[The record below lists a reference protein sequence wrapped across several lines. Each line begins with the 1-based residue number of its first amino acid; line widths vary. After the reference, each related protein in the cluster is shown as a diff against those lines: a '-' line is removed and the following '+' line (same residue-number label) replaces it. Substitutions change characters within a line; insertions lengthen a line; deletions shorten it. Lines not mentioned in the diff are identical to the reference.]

1 MEGRQKKAYISRT
14 VALSKLQRYCAYQD
28 RCHQEV
34 RSKLLDLGV
43 YGDELEEIMA
53 QLITDRFL
61 DEERFARSFAR
72 GKFLVKQWGRIR
84 ITAEL
89 RLRKISDY
97 CVRAALSEIDEQRYR
112 EQLQQLLTRKA
123 ALEQLSAAD
132 ISHRQRL
139 FQFALRK
146 GYEPELVQQALAG
159 WQKA

>member
-1 MEGRQKKAYISRT
+1 MEGRQKKTYTSRT

-72 GKFLVKQWGRIR
+72 GKFSVKQWGRLR

-97 CVRAALSEIDEQRYR
+97 CLRAALSEIDEQRYR
-112 EQLQQLLTRKA
+112 EQLQQLLARKA
-123 ALEQLSAAD
+123 SLEQLSAAD
-132 ISHRQRL
+132 FSHRQRL

-146 GYEPELVQQALAG
+146 GYEPELVQQALAA

>member
-72 GKFLVKQWGRIR
+72 GKFSVKQWGRIR

-97 CVRAALSEIDEQRYR
+97 CVRAALSEIDEQRYH

-123 ALEQLSAAD
+123 ALEQLSATD

-146 GYEPELVQQALAG
+146 GYEPELVQQALAA

>member
-1 MEGRQKKAYISRT
+1 MEGRQKKTNTSRT

-61 DEERFARSFAR
+61 DEERFARSFTR
-72 GKFLVKQWGRIR
+72 GKFSVKQWGRLR

-97 CVRAALSEIDEQRYR
+97 CLRAALSEIDEQRYR
-112 EQLQQLLTRKA
+112 EHLQQLLARKA
-123 ALEQLSAAD
+123 SLEQLSATD

-146 GYEPELVQQALAG
+146 GYEPELVQQALAA